1 MHINKSLIES
11 IKSKIKISEII
22 GCFLDL
28 KKRGQNYLGLC
39 PFHDDKH
46 ASLTINDNKN
56 IFKCFSCG
64 VSGDAFTFIS
74 KYKNISYYESILIAA
89 EIAQLEPKYINAI
102 KTFNNEFSKLDVFFK
117 INYFTNFFFKKF
129 LQTPDGKEAKQYL
142 IGRKFDDNLIKEY
155 EIGFAPNSN
164 IIFDLLTNKNNMASN
179 KTNFNYYEIE
189 QLGLVYK
196 NKEEVNFFF
205 KNRITFPIYDEN
217 DNIVGFS
224 CRVIKND
231 DEPKYLNTNENI
243 IFHKGEVLY
252 NLNQVIKDVET
263 KILYIVEGFMDAIA
277 LKRMGIN
284 NVVATMGTTITHKHM
299 SLLKSR
305 LPNLEVIILG
315 FDNDEA
321 GNKGKENA
329 YNLLKNNY
337 AIYLI
342 DFIDKQYKDIDEI
355 LNNDQELAIKN
366 VNNLISYET
375 YQINKLLAK
384 YPTINETNKL
394 LILKVASKILG
405 ESKNEITIVENAK
418 RLSKLLNVEQDI
430 FLKSSSINKKSNN
443 DGTYKKYH
451 YNFDVE
457 INETKNKKIK
467 GTSINEL
474 EKTIIQFILFN
485 AENLNYFERGRFNIE
500 ENEKILNKLI
510 EFYDK
515 NPNQTSVSAK
525 DLRIIF
531 DDEKTINDLAELI
544 IDIQNKKEK
553 ISQKII
559 MQTIEQYIK
568 KLRQEWNRNVEK
580 NIYNNVANNDV
591 LNQAIARNKKK
602 K

>member
-1 MHINKSLIES
+1 MYIDKNLIDT
-11 IKSKIKISEII
+11 IRKKIKISEII

-28 KKRGQNYLGLC
+28 KKRGQNYLCLC

-89 EIAQLEPKYINAI
+89 EIVQLDQKYINAI
-102 KTFNNEFSKLDVFFK
+102 KTFNNEFNKLDVFYK

-142 IGRKFDDNLIKEY
+142 INRKFNDDLIKEF
-155 EIGFAPNSN
+155 EIGFAPNNN

-196 NKEEVNFFF
+196 NKEDINFFF

-217 DNIVGFS
+217 NNIVGFS
-224 CRVIKND
+224 CRVINND

-243 IFHKGEVLY
+243 IFHKGEILY
-252 NLNQVIKDVET
+252 NLNQVIKDIET

-284 NVVATMGTTITHKHM
+284 NVVATMGTAITNKH
-299 SLLKSR
+299 LALIKSR
-305 LPNLEVIILG
+305 LPNLEVVILG

-329 YNLLKNNY
+329 YNLLNNEY
-337 AIYLI
+337 SIYLI
-342 DFIDKQYKDIDEI
+342 DFINTEYKDIDEI
-355 LNNDQELAIKN
+355 LNADEELAFKN
-366 VNNLISYET
+366 VNNLVSYET

-384 YPTINETNKL
+384 YPTLNETNKL
-394 LILKVASKILG
+394 LILKVATKILHN
-405 ESKNEITIVENAK
+405 SKNEITIIENAK
-418 RLSKLLNVEQDI
+418 RLSELLNIDQNL
-430 FLKSSSINKKSNN
+430 FLKQSLNKTDNKQK
-443 DGTYKKYH
+443 YKKYH

-457 INETKNKKIK
+457 INEIKNKKLK
-467 GTSINEL
+467 GSTIDEL
-474 EKTIIQFILFN
+474 EKIIIQFILN
-485 AENLNYFERGRFNIE
+485 DNKVLEYFERGRFNIN
-500 ENEKILNKLI
+500 ENEKILNALI
-510 EFYDK
+510 EFYNK
-515 NPNQTSVSAK
+515 NPNKTSITIK
-525 DLRIIF
+525 DLNNIF
-531 DDEKTINDLAELI
+531 DDEKTIGDLAQLI
-544 IDIQNKKEK
+544 IDIENKKEK
-553 ISQKII
+553 ITQEIA

-568 KLRQEWNRNVEK
+568 KIREEWNKNVEK
-580 NIYNNVANNDV
+580 KLYNNVANNDV
-591 LNQAIARNKKK
+591 LNQAIAKNKKK
-602 K
+602 H